1 MGNTPN
7 GDPPVEADLKS
18 QLSHFNDWPLPS
30 SLKDEKLPI
39 KTSRSVSTT
48 SSRAKTH
55 FCDYSDCDKAFS
67 RPSLLT
73 EHQQAV
79 HLGLKPFECNQC
91 DKTYSR
97 KTHLERHLLSHLDN
111 EMKPFH
117 CSICNKGVITQQQLK
132 RHEITHTKS
141 FACPYKECNEAFY
154 KHPQLRSH
162 IMSFHLQKLTCHQCQ
177 KTFQR
182 PYRLENHMKK
192 HHNPDVSTPYNCKF
206 PGCLKSFKT
215 WTQLTLHTKNDH
227 PKLEC
232 KVCKKHLVGENGLK
246 MHMRIHD
253 DTLVTRNW
261 KCQICTPVLSFPR
274 KQTLLQHYTDMH
286 PNEPLP
292 VSLETHQTATTNV
305 QESSEEQILSSKKR
319 KRIPN
324 VIDDIKNEAR
334 IGKYLKP
341 SITAVPN
348 TNRSAMELLL
358 NTVGRKLRCPHDKC
372 YRTFKT
378 KERYELHIEKH
389 KIHEEKLKKLELEKE
404 DPLTNPSEQTS
415 IILPQA
421 ESLSVQPTHNLQQQH

>member
-1 MGNTPN
+1 MENIPN
-7 GDPPVEADLKS
+7 DDLPVESDLKS

-30 SLKDEKLPI
+30 SATDEKPNLR
-39 KTSRSVSTT
+39 TSRSISTT

-73 EHQQAV
+73 EHQHAV

-91 DKTYSR
+91 DKSFSR

-111 EMKPFH
+111 DMRPFH

-141 FACPYKECNEAFY
+141 FVCPYRDCNQSFY

-162 IMSFHLQKLTCHQCQ
+162 IMSFHLQNLTCQKCQ

-206 PGCLKSFKT
+206 PGCLKNFKT

-232 KVCKKHLVGENGLK
+232 NVCKKHLVGENGLK

-261 KCQICTPVLSFPR
+261 KCQICTPILSFPR
-274 KQTLLQHYTDMH
+274 KQTLVQHYIDIH
-286 PNEPLP
+286 SDVPLP
-292 VSLETHQTATTNV
+292 PSLETHQTATTDT
-305 QESSEEQILSSKKR
+305 QEFAEEQISNPKKR

-324 VIDDIKNEAR
+324 VIDDIENEAN

-341 SITAVPN
+341 TISTVSN
-348 TNRSAMELLL
+348 HGHSAMELLL
-358 NTVGRKLRCPHDKC
+358 NTVGRKIKCPYNKC

-389 KIHEEKLKKLELEKE
+389 KIHEEKLKQLELGNNE
-404 DPLTNPSEQTS
+404 PLTNILQQATATS
-415 IILPQA
+415 TQA
-421 ESLSVQPTHNLQQQH
+421 ESGPDQNTHSSQH